1 MQLFISFSILILIF
15 FISKFIFKNLKS
27 KFYEKHQKLAGK
39 ESIPLIGGIVIF
51 IYYSYTVSINDLNF
65 LVISFLILLLGF
77 FSDNNSI
84 QSPKLRLILQTLIL
98 TTFIYISDLQIDDLR
113 NNFLNNFLSN
123 YYFGLFFTTFCLL
136 VLING
141 SNFIDGLDGLN
152 LGYFFI
158 VTFIVIYIA
167 KTNNIEIDEN
177 KIKVIFYLISFL
189 LIMNIKNFLYLGDSG
204 SYLIGFI
211 FGVFLIELNNYN
223 YFLSPYYI
231 ALLLWYPAF
240 ENLFS
245 IIRKKIKKKDPLKP
259 DNNHL
264 HQLLFNFFKKKQVK
278 IIKKFSNFI
287 SSLLIIFYNLL
298 IFLVGSNFLNHTK
311 ILIFLLLINILNYL
325 IIYFILKKFSSSN
338 LK

>member
-158 VTFIVIYIA
+158 VTIIVFYIA
-167 KTNNIEIDEN
+167 RTNNIEIDEN

-259 DNNHL
+259 DNYHL
-264 HQLLFNFFKKKQVK
+264 HQLLFSFLKKKKGK
-278 IIKKFSNFI
+278 IIKKFSNSI
-287 SSLLIIFYNLL
+287 SSLLIIFYNLF

-311 ILIFLLLINILNYL
+311 ILIFLLLINIINYL
-325 IIYFILKKFSSSN
+325 IFYFILKKFSSSK

>member
-1 MQLFISFSILILIF
+1 MQPFISYSILILIF

-113 NNFLNNFLSN
+113 NDFLNNFLTN

-158 VTFIVIYIA
+158 VTFIVFYIA
-167 KTNNIEIDEN
+167 RTNNIEIDEN

>member
-1 MQLFISFSILILIF
+1 MQPFISYSILILIF

-113 NNFLNNFLSN
+113 NNFLNNFLTN

-158 VTFIVIYIA
+158 VTFIVFYIA
-167 KTNNIEIDEN
+167 RTNNIEIDEN

>member
-113 NNFLNNFLSN
+113 NDFLNNFLTN

-158 VTFIVIYIA
+158 VTFIVFYIA
-167 KTNNIEIDEN
+167 RTNNIEIDEN

-245 IIRKKIKKKDPLKP
+245 IIRKLKTKFSPLSP
-259 DNNHL
+259 DNKHL
-264 HQLLFNFFKKKQVK
+264 HQLLYASLKKKV
-278 IIKKFSNFI
+278 IKNKLLANNA
-287 SSLLIIFYNLL
+287 SSLLILSFNFVI
-298 IFLVGSNFLNHTK
+298 IFLGTTNLYSSIYQIK
-311 ILIFLLLINILNYL
+311 L
-325 IIYFILKKFSSSN
+325 IICSTLIYLLSFVILRKN
-338 LK
+338 LKNY

>member
-113 NNFLNNFLSN
+113 NDFLNNFLTN

-158 VTFIVIYIA
+158 VTFIVFYIA
-167 KTNNIEIDEN
+167 RTNNIEIDEN

>member
-1 MQLFISFSILILIF
+1 MQPFISYSILILIF

>member
-113 NNFLNNFLSN
+113 NNFLNNFLTN

-245 IIRKKIKKKDPLKP
+245 IIRKRVVKKDPLKP
-259 DNNHL
+259 DNSHF
-264 HQLLFNFFKKKQVK
+264 HQLLFSFLKKNQNK
-278 IIKKFSNFI
+278 IIKKFSNSI
-287 SSLLIIFYNLL
+287 SSFLIILYNLCV
-298 IFLVGSNFLNHTK
+298 FTVGLNFLNHTK
-311 ILIFLLLINILNYL
+311 ILLILLLLNVINYL
-325 IIYFILKKFSSSN
+325 FFYFILKKSFSQ
-338 LK
+338 K

>member
-113 NNFLNNFLSN
+113 NDFLNNFLTN